1 MAVLRGLNLS
11 RNLGDVDDKAAA
23 LINLGLSAG
32 DIQLIYKLT
41 DASGEDLAV
50 TVDDIHTLANL
61 KVDQKKDFFS
71 IKESSD
77 DVGREIQNISDI
89 AVPLQHNMRINNQI
103 NTNSLKYNYLNLTA
117 ANAAAADAIK
127 KADVSTSRVSSW
139 SELSAGNI
147 SYSGELKVIGDKITL
162 LGAGILST
170 STAPIPRT
178 FRAESPT
185 HRVTV
190 KINGADKDLVMMKG
204 IPLIFEGYFKKAV
217 LNGRGA
223 NTDDRFRAAV
233 TAVTDTASSDGR
245 GASTNT
251 VPVTFR
257 ITNLDSGGLVYSSG
271 DDTTLNPG
279 SIGSSA
285 DVDSPVSFSLSDTRD
300 RSRKIEVFY
309 NPAKI
314 LMLGLTNKNI
324 NTWTNVSLPALKNL
338 ELDQND
344 LYVVPSFRS
353 VDVPQGLNVATKPL
367 IKGNKYVIV
376 APGDTSDTIWGNAG
390 AEAYVAGTEFTYTGA
405 ATSGTGTVK
414 KSKMAPD
421 GLAPVMEVLKIP
433 GNNLSRAR
441 TLDNEDITGTHQLNS
456 LPLTIKELDF
466 SGCFA
471 DDDIIDLIDYT
482 ALETLDF
489 DSYYGS
495 GSYRVMLGGATN
507 RITPNV
513 YVPDVAGTG
522 LGIKSYRVW
531 RNNVYRQV
539 AEGVYTSQQLEK
551 LDLYQS
557 SSSAGLTGA
566 ENIRLEGFKF
576 TGTSGTCT
584 FTAIPNCLEVGD
596 EVQIV
601 GALPSNTNDIT
612 SPDHTSGTYYR
623 ISAITVDGETIT
635 GATLQTQ
642 ATPGQAGGTLNT
654 VDSTTAIAATVFI
667 RAYSDF
673 IPIPR
678 INVASRSTLK
688 TVRLNRQRF
697 NVLDVRY
704 CTVLT
709 SYEQAYS
716 DYIDSGKY
724 TAAQRSVESKFT
736 GCNSLSTI
744 NFLESGS
751 ISGSI
756 TTAFASLPK
765 LSTLRLNKTSVTG
778 QITAATFNGTTEL
791 KNLYL
796 DGSTLGVDAPSF
808 FSTDCFLNTSLIRLD
823 VRNSANVTGSL
834 PSLTTQ
840 TNLQLLYLLNN
851 GLSGGIPD
859 FAENTVLRDI
869 YITGRVGGN
878 SSDSLP
884 SVVVKS
890 DTTNGTF
897 TTANIFQVAQNDL
910 ITVSGDIS
918 GSATITGYTN
928 PTIYKV
934 SAVNGNDFTLT
945 TIGDVAIVTSFGD
958 VGDLGSLGLSFN
970 TTPSTGLSG
979 GIPSTGFTVR
989 GTTRTVDLSNNSLSG
1004 TIPNFSGAAYRTIKL
1019 NSNNLSGAFPNLSS
1033 ASYLEYFEAKDNNI
1047 SGYTAGSLTY
1057 NTRLKSLLLSNN
1069 NLTAADGTV
1078 IIQDLTDNWT
1088 LSPRRGVTIQ
1098 LTNQNGLTEN
1108 NLATDGSSGDES
1120 TYNKLLTLRSRGW
1133 VINLDS

>member
-50 TVDDIHTLANL
+50 AVDDIHTLANL

-71 IKESSD
+71 IRASSA

-162 LGAGILST
+162 LGTGKLST

-217 LNGRGA
+217 LNGRGYG
-223 NTDDRFRAAV
+223 TDDRFRAAV

-245 GASTNT
+245 GAPNNT

-285 DVDSPVSFSLSDTRD
+285 DVDFPVSFSLSDTRD

-338 ELDQND
+338 ELDHND

-376 APGDTSDTIWGNAG
+376 APGDTSNTIWGNAG

-421 GLAPVMEVLKIP
+421 GLAPVLEVLKIP

-456 LPLTIKELDF
+456 LPLTIKELHF
-466 SGCFA
+466 SGCFV

-482 ALETLDF
+482 ALEKLDF

-495 GSYRVMLGGATN
+495 GQYRVMVGGDTN
-507 RITPNV
+507 RVTPNV

-522 LGIKSYRVW
+522 LGIKSYK
-531 RNNVYRQV
+531 VYRNSVYQKL
-539 AEGVYTSQQLEK
+539 AEGVYTSQRLET
-551 LDLYQS
+551 LNLYES
-557 SSSAGLTGA
+557 STAAGLRGA

-576 TGTSGTCT
+576 TDAAGACT
-584 FTAIPNCLEVGD
+584 FTPISNCLGIDD

-612 SPDHTSGTYYR
+612 VPVHASGTYYK
-623 ISAITVDGETIT
+623 ISAITVSVDGEIT

-642 ATPGQAGGTLNT
+642 AGGAITT
-654 VDSTTAIAATVFI
+654 VASTGTAIAATVFI

-688 TVRLNRQRF
+688 TVRLDRQRL
-697 NVLDVRY
+697 NVLDVRD

-709 SYEQAYS
+709 TYQQAYCY
-716 DYIDSGKY
+716 YIDIGRY
-724 TAAQRSVESKFT
+724 TTAQRSIESKFS

-744 NFLESGS
+744 NFLESRS

-765 LSTLRLNKTSVTG
+765 LSTLRLNRSSVTG
-778 QITAATFNGTTEL
+778 QITDATFNGTTEL

-796 DGSTLGVDAPSF
+796 EGSTLGVAGQSF
-808 FSTDCFLNTSLIRLD
+808 FSTDCFENTSLIRLD
-823 VRNSANVTGSL
+823 VRNSVNVTGSL

-840 TNLQLLYLLNN
+840 TNLQYIYLLNN
-851 GLSGGIPD
+851 SISGGLPD
-859 FAENTVLRDI
+859 FAENTILRDI

-890 DTTNGTF
+890 GTTNGTF
-897 TTANIFQVAQNDL
+897 TTANIFSVAQNDL

-958 VGDLGSLGLSFN
+958 VGGLGSLGLSFD
-970 TTPSTGLSG
+970 TTPSTGLTG
-979 GIPSTGFTVR
+979 GIPGTGFTVR
-989 GTTRTVDLSNNSLSG
+989 GTTSRLDLSNNSLSG
-1004 TIPNFSGAAYRTIKL
+1004 SIPNFSGAAYRAIRL

-1047 SGYTAGSLTY
+1047 SGYTAGSLTT
-1057 NTRLKSLLLSNN
+1057 NIRLKSLLLSNN
-1069 NLTAADGTV
+1069 SLTAADGTV

-1108 NLATDGSSGDES
+1108 SLATDGSSGDES